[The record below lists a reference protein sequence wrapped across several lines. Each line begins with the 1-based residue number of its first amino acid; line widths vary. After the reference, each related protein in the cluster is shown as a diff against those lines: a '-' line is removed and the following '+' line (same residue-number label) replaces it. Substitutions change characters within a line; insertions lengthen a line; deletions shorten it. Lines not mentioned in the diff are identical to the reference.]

1 MLKTVL
7 VIVVAAACAGATVG
21 FVPAPSPAGAAS
33 ARVADGGN
41 AGCTQPWP
49 YYERACL
56 GDSRKGSSNAHA
68 VRVIALASPGAPQTP
83 QARR

>member
-7 VIVVAAACAGATVG
+7 VIVVAAACPGAIVG
-21 FVPAPSPAGAAS
+21 FVPAPSPADAAS
-33 ARVADGGN
+33 ARVADGRN

-56 GDSRKGSSNAHA
+56 GDSRKRSSNAHA
-68 VRVIALASPGAPQTP
+68 VRVIALANPGAPHTP

>member
-7 VIVVAAACAGATVG
+7 VIVVAAACAGAIVG
-21 FVPAPSPAGAAS
+21 FVPAPSPADAAS
-33 ARVADGGN
+33 ARAAEGGN

-49 YYERACL
+49 YHERACL
-56 GDSRKGSSNAHA
+56 SDSRKRSGNAHA
-68 VRVIALASPGAPQTP
+68 VRVIALANAGAPHTP

>member
-7 VIVVAAACAGATVG
+7 VIVVAAACAGAIVG
-21 FVPAPSPAGAAS
+21 FVPAPSPADAAI
-33 ARVADGGN
+33 ARAAEGGN

-56 GDSRKGSSNAHA
+56 SDSRKRSGNAHA
-68 VRVIALASPGAPQTP
+68 VRVIALAKQGAPNTQ

>member
-7 VIVVAAACAGATVG
+7 VIVVAAACAGAIVG
-21 FVPAPSPAGAAS
+21 FVPAPSPADAAI
-33 ARVADGGN
+33 ARAAEGGN

-49 YYERACL
+49 YDERACL
-56 GDSRKGSSNAHA
+56 SDSRKRSGNAHA
-68 VRVIALASPGAPQTP
+68 VRVIALANSGAPHTP

>member
-1 MLKTVL
+1 LRRSHCR
-7 VIVVAAACAGATVG
+7 IRSSAVAGRPPIARAAE
-21 FVPAPSPAGAAS
+21 
-33 ARVADGGN
+33 GGN

-56 GDSRKGSSNAHA
+56 GDSRKRSGNAHA
-68 VRVIALASPGAPQTP
+68 VRVIALANPGAPHTP

>member
-7 VIVVAAACAGATVG
+7 VIVVAAACAGA
-21 FVPAPSPAGAAS
+21 PSPADAAS

-41 AGCTQPWP
+41 AGCTQAWP

-56 GDSRKGSSNAHA
+56 GDSRKRSSNAHA
-68 VRVIALASPGAPQTP
+68 VRVIALANPGAPHTP

>member
-7 VIVVAAACAGATVG
+7 VIVVAAACAGAIVG
-21 FVPAPSPAGAAS
+21 FVPAPSPADAAI
-33 ARVADGGN
+33 ARAAEGGN

-49 YYERACL
+49 YYERASL
-56 GDSRKGSSNAHA
+56 SDSRKRSGNAHA
-68 VRVIALASPGAPQTP
+68 VRVIANPGAPHTP

>member
-21 FVPAPSPAGAAS
+21 FVPAPSPADAAS

-41 AGCTQPWP
+41 A
-49 YYERACL
+49 
-56 GDSRKGSSNAHA
+56 HA
-68 VRVIALASPGAPQTP
+68 VRVIALANPGAPHTP

>member
-1 MLKTVL
+1 LSWLQLAQEPLSDSFQRRRRPTQR
-7 VIVVAAACAGATVG
+7 
-21 FVPAPSPAGAAS
+21 S

-56 GDSRKGSSNAHA
+56 GDSRKRSSNAHA
-68 VRVIALASPGAPQTP
+68 VRVIALANPGAPHTP

>member
-7 VIVVAAACAGATVG
+7 VIVVAAACAGAIVG
-21 FVPAPSPAGAAS
+21 FVPAPSPADAAS

-41 AGCTQPWP
+41 AGCTQAWP

-56 GDSRKGSSNAHA
+56 SDSRKRSGNAHA
-68 VRVIALASPGAPQTP
+68 VRVIALANQGAPHPP